1 MAVDVG
7 IVGPIGTIG
16 AVRSAESAQQVISR
30 AIHRHVLLRGVQ
42 VPQRGAVEPNLA
54 Q

>member
-16 AVRSAESAQQVISR
+16 AVRSAESAQAGDLTGDSQTCIAS
-30 AIHRHVLLRGVQ
+30 G
-42 VPQRGAVEPNLA
+42 GAGA
-54 Q
+54 TTWGS